1 MKKENRTD
9 YSDLYDL
16 PHPTS
21 AKHPR
26 MPIGDR
32 AAQFAPFAALTGYE
46 DAIDETARLTD
57 REALLTEDRRE
68 ELDRRQQMLLQVI
81 DRRPEI
87 TVTYFLDD
95 ARKAGGAYR
104 TVTGHLLRLDT
115 VEGRIYLTEG
125 KSIPFARIF
134 SIDSP
139 LFSVAEEERASDG
152 GEMRQGY

>member
-1 MKKENRTD
+1 MTLKPTHK
-9 YSDLYDL
+9 YDDIIKL
-16 PHPTS
+16 EHHVSPKRAGMT
-21 AKHPR
+21 
-26 MPIGDR
+26 MEDR

-68 ELDRRQQMLLQVI
+68 ELDRRQQMLMQVI

-115 VEGRIYLTEG
+115 VEGRMYLTEG

-139 LFSVAEEERASDG
+139 LFSVAEEEKASDG